1 MPNPNAPSSEDA
13 EVIDYASLSA
23 FASGQPADDGDG
35 KPPKRV
41 QDERPTSTSSLL
53 ANLLKREGSTDFT
66 HPATAE
72 QRIIWLPKDRLGLVN
87 EIERD
92 LESHDILHTSE
103 GAEMDDKGRVEVIT
117 TIPED
122 VRHSSEG
129 SKP

>member
-23 FASGQPADDGDG
+23 FASGQPADGGDG

-41 QDERPTSTSSLL
+41 QDERPASTSSLL
-53 ANLLKREGSTDFT
+53 ANLLKHEGSTDFT

-72 QRIIWLPKDRLGLVN
+72 QRIIWLPKDRLGLVH

-92 LESHDILHTSE
+92 LESHDILHSSE
-103 GAEMDDKGRVEVIT
+103 GAEMDDKGHVEVIT